1 VACSAPPSVR
11 TDCIE
16 ALIVILIDDSYLQYL
31 WPQLVQ
37 ISGVTRSK
45 QAVQEL
51 VAQYS
56 DNLCREA
63 ASALE
68 LETSHF
74 VRYHAASIAESIVST
89 FADRSG
95 NFSAAAIDS
104 AWLGPGETGEQ
115 GLLPGHDLDY
125 PSTDVQLVGA
135 FLFQSDAYLRLQAS
149 VESYVR
155 AISAL

>member
-1 VACSAPPSVR
+1 
-11 TDCIE
+11 
-16 ALIVILIDDSYLQYL
+16 
-31 WPQLVQ
+31 
-37 ISGVTRSK
+37 
-45 QAVQEL
+45 
-51 VAQYS
+51 
-56 DNLCREA
+56 
-63 ASALE
+63 LE

-155 AISAL
+155 AISALEQGSPSLFDLGNSLRLGLQLATARCGLNRPPAAKPGTTRLRFTCVSQAQI